1 MKWGRARPPSYIYV
15 TLKIK
20 VMKAEI
26 YMHTDRLVYL
36 QEELKDKVTILSQ
49 PDESNQQKISIDLT
63 SDTDLIFIFHA
74 GVRYGL
80 DKMQAVFIK

>member
-1 MKWGRARPPSYIYV
+1 
-15 TLKIK
+15 
-20 VMKAEI
+20 MKAEI
-26 YMHTDRLVYL
+26 YMHTDRLAYL

>member
-1 MKWGRARPPSYIYV
+1 
-15 TLKIK
+15 
-20 VMKAEI
+20 MKAEI
-26 YMHTDRLVYL
+26 YMHTERLAYL
-36 QEELKDKVTILSQ
+36 QDELKDKVTTLGE
-49 PDESNQQKISIDLT
+49 PDESGQQKISIEIT

>member
-1 MKWGRARPPSYIYV
+1 
-15 TLKIK
+15 
-20 VMKAEI
+20 MKAEI
-26 YMHTDRLVYL
+26 YMHTERLVYL
-36 QEELKDKVTILSQ
+36 QDELKDKVTTLSE
-49 PDESNQQKISIDLT
+49 PDESGQQKISIEIT

>member
-1 MKWGRARPPSYIYV
+1 
-15 TLKIK
+15 
-20 VMKAEI
+20 MKAEI
-26 YMHTDRLVYL
+26 FMHLDRLAYL
-36 QEELKDKVTILSQ
+36 KEELQDKVTLLGE
-49 PDESNQQKISIDLT
+49 PDSSGQQKISIEIT